1 MYIYIYI
8 FQYLS
13 IFIIYS
19 KRYQSWGNGRLVMP
33 NQDLHDLRKAKKSG
47 KMHEAMLDRR
57 EKLKSDSYCK

>member
-1 MYIYIYI
+1 
-8 FQYLS
+8 
-13 IFIIYS
+13 
-19 KRYQSWGNGRLVMP
+19 MP